1 MEILKI
7 KKVRGNAKLP
17 TRATSGSAGLDLYAC
32 IEEPIT
38 LNKGDKALIP
48 TGIALG
54 LDAPHYAAFIHSRS
68 GLAIKHGLAL
78 LNSVGV
84 VDSDY
89 RGEVCVGIIKLTEEP
104 YTIQPF
110 ERIAQMVIKPVEL
123 PEIVEVEE
131 EVYIKPDVTAQKFYL
146 TNRKPDKWKNDTKDL
161 GSAGDE
167 NNTGVVML
175 PEIEEPE
182 EHPVIEA
189 DIVEE

>member
-1 MEILKI
+1 MEVLKI
-7 KKVRGNAKLP
+7 KKVRENAKLP

-32 IEEPIT
+32 IDGPIT

-54 LDAPHYAAFIHSRS
+54 LDDPHYAAFIHSRS

-123 PEIVEVEE
+123 PGIVEVEE
-131 EVYIKPDVTAQKFYL
+131 LDG
-146 TNRKPDKWKNDTKDL
+146 TNRGAGGF
-161 GSAGDE
+161 GS
-167 NNTGVVML
+167 TGKK
-175 PEIEEPE
+175 
-182 EHPVIEA
+182 
-189 DIVEE
+189 

>member
-7 KKVRGNAKLP
+7 KKVRENAKLP

-32 IEEPIT
+32 IDEPIT
-38 LNKGDKALIP
+38 LNKGDKVVVP

-54 LDAPHYAAFIHSRS
+54 LDDPLYAAFIHSRS

-84 VDSDY
+84 IDSDY

-123 PEIVEVEE
+123 PEIVEVQ
-131 EVYIKPDVTAQKFYL
+131 DLDDTDRGAGGFGS
-146 TNRKPDKWKNDTKDL
+146 TGRK
-161 GSAGDE
+161 
-167 NNTGVVML
+167 
-175 PEIEEPE
+175 
-182 EHPVIEA
+182 
-189 DIVEE
+189 